1 MQLNLFQNILNEV
14 SKININEFINEIIE
28 RLEKMEQELVID
40 RFEGN
45 IVVCE
50 DRKTKE
56 KIEILKQDIDE
67 GLKEGDIIK
76 QEKGKYIKRF
86 SGWTQ
91 SNISVVRLRNNAS
104 AALSNA
110 TTISNNGTAITT
122 PKMPFQKTL
131 FFLPCVL

>member
-76 QEKGKYIKRF
+76 QEKGKYIK
-86 SGWTQ
+86 
-91 SNISVVRLRNNAS
+91 SNVLQEETEKRIQEKMNRLWDN
-104 AALSNA
+104 
-110 TTISNNGTAITT
+110 
-122 PKMPFQKTL
+122 
-131 FFLPCVL
+131 